1 MNDYHTLKQQAIA
14 EWQAL
19 LDNPQPRIYVGT
31 ASCGRAAGALEV
43 VQAIQAY
50 LAENNLHPTLI
61 QTGCIGL
68 CHQEPLMDI
77 VLPGKTRLSYGKVN
91 PDKAHIIL
99 DSLLNKQQYLPKLVL
114 GQLVEDSSQQPYPV
128 PSLFDHP
135 MLKSQQRIVLH
146 NCGIIDPENIL
157 HYIAHDGYLGLM
169 KALENGPAWVIEQV
183 KLAELRG
190 RGGAG
195 FPTAKKWE
203 ICRAM
208 SSNEKTIICNADE
221 GDPGAFMNRSLIE
234 GDPHAVLEGLIC
246 AGFAIGANHGIIYI
260 RAEYPLAVQRLKK
273 AVEQMKDYGFL
284 GKNIQGSDFN
294 FEISIKEGAGAFVC
308 GEETALIASLE
319 GKRGMPRSKPP
330 YPAESG
336 LWGTPT
342 VINNTETLGTV
353 PHILRNG
360 GEWYRSFGI
369 ENNRGSKTFSLAGKI
384 QHTGLIEV
392 PLGTTLRQVIFD
404 IGGGTKKPFKAVQ
417 TGGPSG
423 GCIPSEH
430 LDIPLSYEA
439 LASVGSIMGSG
450 GLVVMDS
457 DSCAVDV
464 ARYFLRFTQK
474 ESCGKCVPCR
484 VGTLQMVNLLDKIA
498 MGYGTLDDLTLLE
511 ELSHTVSKGSLCNLG
526 ATAPNPVKT
535 TLKYFREEY
544 LEHIEQKFCRAGVC
558 AGLFAYEID
567 AEKCNGCHL
576 CVKSCPSDAIIGERR
591 QPHQIDQEKCI
602 QCRACYFACHF
613 EAINIVP
620 HTTQ

>member
-1 MNDYHTLKQQAIA
+1 
-14 EWQAL
+14 
-19 LDNPQPRIYVGT
+19 
-31 ASCGRAAGALEV
+31 
-43 VQAIQAY
+43 
-50 LAENNLHPTLI
+50 
-61 QTGCIGL
+61 
-68 CHQEPLMDI
+68 
-77 VLPGKTRLSYGKVN
+77 
-91 PDKAHIIL
+91 
-99 DSLLNKQQYLPKLVL
+99 VL
-114 GQLVEDSSQQPYPV
+114 GQIVEDPKQQPYPV
-128 PSLFDHP
+128 PYLFDHP
-135 MLKSQQRIVLH
+135 MLKSQQRIVLR
-146 NCGIIDPENIL
+146 NCGIIDPENIM
-157 HYIAHDGYLGLM
+157 HYIANDGYLGLM
-169 KALENGPAWVIEQV
+169 KAFENGPVWVIEQI
-183 KLAELRG
+183 KLSELRG

-195 FPTAKKWE
+195 FPTAMKWE

-208 SSNEKTIICNADE
+208 RGDEKTIICNADE

-234 GDPHAVLEGLIC
+234 GDPHAVLEGLLC
-246 AGFAIGANHGIIYI
+246 AGFAIGARHGIIYI

-273 AVEQMKDYGFL
+273 AVEQMKEYGFL
-284 GKNIQGSDFN
+284 GENIQGSGFHFD
-294 FEISIKEGAGAFVC
+294 ISIKEGAGAFVC
-308 GEETALIASLE
+308 GEETALIASIE

-330 YPAESG
+330 YPAEAG
-336 LWGTPT
+336 LWGKPT

-360 GEWYRSFGI
+360 GEWYHSFGI
-369 ENNRGSKTFSLAGKI
+369 EKNRGSKTFSLAGKI

-392 PLGTTLRQVIFD
+392 PLGTTLREVIFD

-474 ESCGKCVPCR
+474 ESCGKCVTCR
-484 VGTLQMVNLLDKIA
+484 IGTLQMVNLLDKIA
-498 MGYGTLDDLTLLE
+498 MGYGTLEDLDLLE
-511 ELSHTVSKGSLCNLG
+511 ELSQTVSKGSLCNLG

-567 AEKCNGCHL
+567 ADKCNGCHL
-576 CVKSCPSDAIIGERR
+576 CVKSCPSNAILGERR

-613 EAINIVP
+613 EAINIIP
-620 HTTQ
+620 HPSHV

>member
-1 MNDYHTLKQQAIA
+1 M
-14 EWQAL
+14 
-19 LDNPQPRIYVGT
+19 
-31 ASCGRAAGALEV
+31 
-43 VQAIQAY
+43 
-50 LAENNLHPTLI
+50 
-61 QTGCIGL
+61 
-68 CHQEPLMDI
+68 
-77 VLPGKTRLSYGKVN
+77 
-91 PDKAHIIL
+91 
-99 DSLLNKQQYLPKLVL
+99 
-114 GQLVEDSSQQPYPV
+114 
-128 PSLFDHP
+128 
-135 MLKSQQRIVLH
+135 
-146 NCGIIDPENIL
+146 
-157 HYIAHDGYLGLM
+157 
-169 KALENGPAWVIEQV
+169 
-183 KLAELRG
+183 
-190 RGGAG
+190 
-195 FPTAKKWE
+195 
-203 ICRAM
+203 
-208 SSNEKTIICNADE
+208 
-221 GDPGAFMNRSLIE
+221 
-234 GDPHAVLEGLIC
+234 
-246 AGFAIGANHGIIYI
+246 
-260 RAEYPLAVQRLKK
+260 
-273 AVEQMKDYGFL
+273 
-284 GKNIQGSDFN
+284 
-294 FEISIKEGAGAFVC
+294 C